1 MGTVARGWALNC
13 IFVYTYDTGAP
24 NGHRC
29 SWLCCKSSTRTSWHT
44 GAPPRYYKHI
54 HVWHVAGA
62 CVYVCVCSD
71 INHLRKLLD
80 THVTHLETISTHIY
94 ILTCLCMCA
103 DINRLREPLDTQVTR
118 ICIIHM
124 NWWPVYVLYTWT
136 YTYLYTLKYTC
147 AYIYWHVAEV
157 WVRKSVLINCLTAR
171 HADDLSRFYKHI
183 HVHVSIDRFIYIYIY
198 IYTYVYIYI
207 YIYVYIYIHIHIY
220 IYICI
225 YIYIYIYVC
234 MIYI

>member
-1 MGTVARGWALNC
+1 
-13 IFVYTYDTGAP
+13 
-24 NGHRC
+24 
-29 SWLCCKSSTRTSWHT
+29 
-44 GAPPRYYKHI
+44 
-54 HVWHVAGA
+54 
-62 CVYVCVCSD
+62 
-71 INHLRKLLD
+71 
-80 THVTHLETISTHIY
+80 
-94 ILTCLCMCA
+94 MCA

-157 WVRKSVLINCLTAR
+157 WVRKSVLINCLTAG
-171 HADDLSRFYKHI
+171 HADELSRFYKHI

-198 IYTYVYIYI
+198 TYVCM
-207 YIYVYIYIHIHIY
+207 Y

-225 YIYIYIYVC
+225 HIYTYTYIYIYMYIYLHIHIC
-234 MIYI
+234 IYDIYINI